1 MNILNV
7 REYIETFLKIR
18 TKDGTLMPLR
28 LNQPQDRMYQAVKS
42 QWDAGKPV
50 RIIVLKARQMGF
62 STLTEAIIFAITAT
76 RFYTDCMIVAHKDE
90 ATANLFRMSLRYYE
104 NLPEPM
110 KPMRKASNAHE
121 LVFDKPAH
129 YKGRRPGLGSSIK
142 CATAGGSAPPV
153 PQAGAVPSWTGKG
166 HCPRS
171 HCRNSSRTGPRYE
184 CTGPLP
190 PSAHGSC
197 QLSCGCRA
205 SAAGTAGGCDRAGRT
220 ASNKDRLR
228 ACAFMEDSCLF
239 SARCAPAMQAL
250 LAARPFLR
258 HNQHE
263 PGVSPPEGRDPVNL
277 WRNNGELFRKRARL
291 HR

>member
-129 YKGRRPGLGSSIK
+129 YKGRPAGPGELHQVRHGRRQRCRPI
-142 CATAGGSAPPV
+142 CHAPVPPPV
-153 PQAGAVPSWTGKG
+153 RVRLLAGETSGRRWRV
-166 HCPRS
+166 CPRR
-171 HCRNSSRTGPRYE
+171 CRTSRGP
-184 CTGPLP
+184 
-190 PSAHGSC
+190 
-197 QLSCGCRA
+197 
-205 SAAGTAGGCDRAGRT
+205 
-220 ASNKDRLR
+220 
-228 ACAFMEDSCLF
+228 
-239 SARCAPAMQAL
+239 
-250 LAARPFLR
+250 
-258 HNQHE
+258 
-263 PGVSPPEGRDPVNL
+263 
-277 WRNNGELFRKRARL
+277 
-291 HR
+291 

>member
-1 MNILNV
+1 MTGADVSPAALP
-7 REYIETFLKIR
+7 
-18 TKDGTLMPLR
+18 DGLSVPDTGAASLAAAGFGAGAAPDTVPAACLEVVTEVADCLFSDGSLEDVCVEGSPFARAAMPFPAAAGL
-28 LNQPQDRMYQAVKS
+28 PVAAVADGVFS
-42 QWDAGKPV
+42 RDGIPCSACASCPFAAGGPF
-50 RIIVLKARQMGF
+50 F
-62 STLTEAIIFAITAT
+62 SPALPRAT
-76 RFYTDCMIVAHKDE
+76 
-90 ATANLFRMSLRYYE
+90 
-104 NLPEPM
+104 
-110 KPMRKASNAHE
+110 
-121 LVFDKPAH
+121 
-129 YKGRRPGLGSSIK
+129 GSSCRK
-142 CATAGGSAPPV
+142 DAAGATAGGSAPPV

>member
-142 CATAGGSAPPV
+142 CATAGGSGVGRSATLRCLHLSEFAFWP
-153 PQAGAVPSWTGKG
+153 GDKRD
-166 HCPRS
+166 CPRR
-171 HCRNSSRTGPRYE
+171 CRTSRGP
-184 CTGPLP
+184 
-190 PSAHGSC
+190 
-197 QLSCGCRA
+197 
-205 SAAGTAGGCDRAGRT
+205 
-220 ASNKDRLR
+220 
-228 ACAFMEDSCLF
+228 
-239 SARCAPAMQAL
+239 
-250 LAARPFLR
+250 
-258 HNQHE
+258 
-263 PGVSPPEGRDPVNL
+263 
-277 WRNNGELFRKRARL
+277 
-291 HR
+291 

>member
-142 CATAGGSAPPV
+142 CATAGGSGVGRSARS
-153 PQAGAVPSWTGKG
+153 GASTCPSSPSGRETSGRRWRV
-166 HCPRS
+166 CPRR
-171 HCRNSSRTGPRYE
+171 CRTSRGP
-184 CTGPLP
+184 
-190 PSAHGSC
+190 
-197 QLSCGCRA
+197 
-205 SAAGTAGGCDRAGRT
+205 
-220 ASNKDRLR
+220 
-228 ACAFMEDSCLF
+228 
-239 SARCAPAMQAL
+239 
-250 LAARPFLR
+250 
-258 HNQHE
+258 
-263 PGVSPPEGRDPVNL
+263 
-277 WRNNGELFRKRARL
+277 
-291 HR
+291 

>member
-18 TKDGTLMPLR
+18 TKDGALVPLR

-76 RFYTDCMIVAHKDE
+76 RFYTECMIVAHKDE

-129 YKGRRPGLGSSIK
+129 YKAAGRAWGAPSSAPRQAAAASAGPQRSGASTCPSSPSGRETSGRRW
-142 CATAGGSAPPV
+142 
-153 PQAGAVPSWTGKG
+153 QA
-166 HCPRS
+166 
-171 HCRNSSRTGPRYE
+171 CRRRCRTSRGP
-184 CTGPLP
+184 
-190 PSAHGSC
+190 
-197 QLSCGCRA
+197 
-205 SAAGTAGGCDRAGRT
+205 
-220 ASNKDRLR
+220 
-228 ACAFMEDSCLF
+228 
-239 SARCAPAMQAL
+239 
-250 LAARPFLR
+250 
-258 HNQHE
+258 
-263 PGVSPPEGRDPVNL
+263 
-277 WRNNGELFRKRARL
+277 
-291 HR
+291 